1 VSHHHEVV
9 KLTECSSEIP
19 LNDRIYYLSQ
29 ALVNA
34 KSSSQSSERS
44 NVEFVTDLE
53 EKTEVAQV
61 QVEVARAVREVRN
74 LSEEQK
80 KQLQGRLEAGLL
92 TINEVSF
99 AARVETLAEIVSCTR
114 NLPRHSNFTVV
125 FS

>member
-1 VSHHHEVV
+1 MSCE
-9 KLTECSSEIP
+9 LTWCSSEIP

-92 TINEVSF
+92 TITEVSF
-99 AARVETLAEIVSCTR
+99 AG
-114 NLPRHSNFTVV
+114 
-125 FS
+125 